1 MTVKAPFAF
10 ARIPRAVWYPDWGDR
25 VSHDVPFKDGWSGT
39 LTISLEAATELLIG
53 GERRKANDQRAGE
66 VWPVQLP
73 DGTYAIPPSS
83 LQGMIRSVLEIACF
97 GKLGPWVEERRF
109 GVRDI
114 SGSATGRENYMRRMT
129 ELGHAGTEVDPFK
142 PRSKAGWLIKDG
154 DQVKLVKCAMARMHI
169 DDIINSVTQVKQRE
183 VRQRLTSRSDAKNRS
198 KAWVSVTGGWKIKIS
213 NPIEKPWR
221 HSSGHIL
228 YSRCTFGND
237 LDASLILTGKP
248 NEGID
253 RNRLKKWDFVFHSPT
268 RENVSGV
275 KSASI
280 SDDVF
285 RDFLLIHQPPKGSGQ
300 PINPNWDYW
309 EHDFY
314 NGEPIPVFYIEEMDK
329 EGQAKISAIGTAFM
343 FKLAQTNSTHDMLA
357 NSKSGGDNEHIRKW
371 SGSSSAEDKTGRLDL
386 PSLIFGA
393 VGGNQGDWFR
403 YSLKRRAA
411 FGWAT
416 TAEKTLVKAQNSD
429 NGNSILLGPKPSYV
443 PIYVRQQQQ
452 PDGQHRIANRQPYAS
467 YTPDTADSNVHRKEP
482 ELSGVKIWPAAQDRH
497 RSATFSVSENP
508 PKIGNA
514 VKNKL
519 NALPAGTEFGSVTL
533 HVHNLRAMELGALI
547 WALTLG
553 QAEAIGGESPLR
565 HRIGMGKPF
574 GLGSLKLSITGGN
587 LIPNALPGETLE
599 REAACAQMHSMM
611 IDFVS
616 EMDKICDRLG
626 SWKNG
631 IVSATPANP
640 VKWAETLQV
649 KALQKAATPES
660 DNPEPYMLLGSPTD
674 KGNGTYIGARKVG
687 DFLPPFNDDKGWE
700 LLRSGDDTSRP
711 PTQNGAQLDHQNNA
725 PASGRRDTV
734 KGGSAVNQSNFRQE
748 KGCPVVSRDGKRR
761 GEIVQFEHGVVTI
774 QWDDNLEPERGAFN
788 YIITGSPEL

>member
-1 MTVKAPFAF
+1 
-10 ARIPRAVWYPDWGDR
+10 
-25 VSHDVPFKDGWSGT
+25 
-39 LTISLEAATELLIG
+39 
-53 GERRKANDQRAGE
+53 
-66 VWPVQLP
+66 
-73 DGTYAIPPSS
+73 
-83 LQGMIRSVLEIACF
+83 MIRSVLEIACF
-97 GKLGPWVEERRF
+97 GKLGPWVEDRRF
-109 GVRDI
+109 GLRDI
-114 SGSATGRENYMRRMT
+114 SGSIAGRENYARRMT

-142 PRSKAGWLIKDG
+142 PRSKAGWLIKRG
-154 DQVKLVKCAMARMHI
+154 DQVNLVKCAMARLHI
-169 DDIINSVTQVKQRE
+169 DDIINSVDQSKRSE
-183 VRQRLTSRSDAKNRS
+183 IRQKLTSRCNAKVRS
-198 KAWVSVTGGWKIKIS
+198 KAWINVTNRWNIRIS
-213 NPIEKPWR
+213 NPIEKAWS
-221 HSSGHIL
+221 HSSGYIF
-228 YSRCTFGND
+228 YSRCKFGDD
-237 LDASLILTGKP
+237 LSGSLVLTGKP
-248 NEGID
+248 NDGID
-253 RNRLKKWDFVFHSPT
+253 RNKLKKWDFVFHSPT
-268 RENVSGV
+268 RENVNGAQSV
-275 KSASI
+275 SI
-280 SDDVF
+280 SNDVF

-309 EHDFY
+309 EHDFQ
-314 NGEPIPVFYIEEMDK
+314 NGKPVPVFYIEETDK
-329 EGQAKISAIGTAFM
+329 EGQAKITAIGTAFM

-357 NSKSGGDNEHIRKW
+357 NSKNGNDSEHVSKW
-371 SGSSSAEDKTGRLDL
+371 SGSAEDTTGRLDL
-386 PSLIFGA
+386 PSLLFGA
-393 VGGNQGDWFR
+393 VGGKQGDWFR
-403 YSLKRRAA
+403 HSLKRRVA

-416 TAEKTLVKAQNSD
+416 VAKKELATSWNGKDDTA
-429 NGNSILLGPKPSYV
+429 ILLGPKPSYV
-443 PIYVRQQQQ
+443 PIYVRQ
-452 PDGQHRIANRQPYAS
+452 PRLSDGQYRIAGDQPYS
-467 YTPDTADSNVHRKEP
+467 TYTPYAIDNDLHRKQP
-482 ELSGVKIWPAAQDRH
+482 ELSGVKIWPAAQDRQ
-497 RSATFSVSENP
+497 RPADERRQNP
-508 PKIGNA
+508 PTFEVPKNPGNTGNA

-774 QWDDNLEPERGAFN
+774 QWDDTVEPERGAFN